1 MTVSLTLDSLNGQHL
16 LATATSTLHATMTP
30 ILYGHRQ
37 SPFVRSVEM
46 VLDIL
51 NVKYEFKFVVLFKGE
66 HKKPEY
72 LKVWLIF
79 LCIMLSI

>member
-1 MTVSLTLDSLNGQHL
+1 MKRTTVSLTLDSPNGQHCLL
-16 LATATSTLHATMTP
+16 LATATSNLHATMTP

-51 NVKYEFKFVVLFKGE
+51 NVKYEFKFVDLFKGE

-72 LKVWLIF
+72 LKV
-79 LCIMLSI
+79 